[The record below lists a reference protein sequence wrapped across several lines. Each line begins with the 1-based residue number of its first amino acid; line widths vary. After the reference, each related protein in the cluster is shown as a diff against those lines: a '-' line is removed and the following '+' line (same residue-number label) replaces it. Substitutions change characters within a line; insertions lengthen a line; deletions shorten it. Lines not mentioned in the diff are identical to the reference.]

1 MKRKTNMTYEMRL
14 KNCDAYNAEDILN
27 LGTKGSK
34 VEIRGVKA

>member
-1 MKRKTNMTYEMRL
+1 MTHEMRL
-14 KNCDAYNAEDILN
+14 KNCNAYNAEAPFS

>member
-1 MKRKTNMTYEMRL
+1 MTHEMRL
-14 KNCDAYNAEDILN
+14 KNCNVYNAEDILS

>member
-1 MKRKTNMTYEMRL
+1 MTHEMRL
-14 KNCDAYNAEDILN
+14 KTCDAYNAADILN

>member
-1 MKRKTNMTYEMRL
+1 MTHEMRL

-34 VEIRGVKA
+34 VKIWGVKA

>member
-1 MKRKTNMTYEMRL
+1 MTYEMRL

-34 VEIRGVKA
+34 VKIRCVKA

>member
-1 MKRKTNMTYEMRL
+1 MRL
-14 KNCDAYNAEDILN
+14 KNCNAYNAEDILS

>member
-1 MKRKTNMTYEMRL
+1 MTHEMRL
-14 KNCDAYNAEDILN
+14 KNCNAYNAEAHLS

>member
-1 MKRKTNMTYEMRL
+1 MTHEMRL
-14 KNCDAYNAEDILN
+14 KNCNTYHVEAPLS

>member
-1 MKRKTNMTYEMRL
+1 MTHEMRL
-14 KNCDAYNAEDILN
+14 KNCNAYTVEVPLS

>member
-1 MKRKTNMTYEMRL
+1 MTHEMRL
-14 KNCDAYNAEDILN
+14 KNCDAYNAEDILG

>member
-1 MKRKTNMTYEMRL
+1 MTHEIRL
-14 KNCDAYNAEDILN
+14 KNYNAYNVEAPLS